1 MEKFEVKLQGKN
13 FFFNQNGEPGRFGF
27 YARRFVRADNPTDAG
42 KMAVILTRQSPVLKE
57 ALSDE
62 GPARQ
67 VIHLV
72 QVKKANPLT
81 FLFRGKKI
89 DIEFYPEEEG

>member
-13 FFFNQNGEPGRFGF
+13 FFFNQNGEPWKFGF
-27 YARRFVRADNPTDAG
+27 YARRFVRANNPEEAG
-42 KMAVILTRQSPVLKE
+42 KMAVILLRQSPVLKD
-57 ALSDE
+57 ALAAD
-62 GPARQ
+62 GLARQ

-72 QVKKANPLT
+72 QVKKANPVT
-81 FLFRGKKI
+81 FLFKESKV